1 MMSVLTSLQDS
12 AISTWLRES
21 ESFWALPAM
30 LLFHT
35 TGMGILVGTSWALD
49 LRLLGVARGI
59 PLEPLRP
66 MFRVMWIGFWINAV
80 TGVLLFAQEAASKG
94 TSVTFITKMLFVV
107 LGMVTVV
114 LLQRDLYGNG
124 TGAVQ
129 VSTRTKRLARISL
142 IVWTIAITAG
152 RLLGYT
158 PIHENS

>member
-12 AISTWLRES
+12 ALSTWLRES

-59 PLEPLRP
+59 PIEPLRP
-66 MFRVMWIGFWINAV
+66 LFRAMWVGFAINAV

-94 TSVTFITKMLFVV
+94 TSITFIIKMLFVL

-114 LLQRDLYGNG
+114 LLQRDLFG
-124 TGAVQ
+124 GANAAIE
-129 VSTRTKRLARISL
+129 VSARTKRLARISL

-152 RLLGYT
+152 RLLGYI
-158 PIHENS
+158 PIHESS